1 MSKITWAEHSLDI
14 NLFDVG
20 NQYTREQ
27 IRRIGSLPDNPGP
40 QENWGGIV
48 SLDNIILIFV
58 TLDKGNAKKEHK
70 YIDYFEDRDFMW
82 ESQNANT
89 LATPFIKRIMDED
102 NTFLF
107 VRTASKIKNITQPFA
122 YIGRIYPV
130 DFDDG
135 VKPLKFQFECLDYQS
150 KPNDVL
156 AAIYAWR
163 SGAKLVPTIVAD
175 PARPKKRKT
184 SEGRK
189 RDKVKNDATEMRG
202 MVVAK
207 DYYESLGYTVEDCSM
222 KRKIGYDYLCRKSK
236 EIIEVEVKGK
246 STGLDAVIVTKNEVD
261 NAITT
266 NNRCDLFI
274 VFNIEH
280 KYSGKGIKGINGETH
295 IIEKWNPKKEDLT
308 ALEYRY
314 KVSL

>member
-1 MSKITWAEHSLDI
+1 
-14 NLFDVG
+14 
-20 NQYTREQ
+20 
-27 IRRIGSLPDNPGP
+27 
-40 QENWGGIV
+40 
-48 SLDNIILIFV
+48 
-58 TLDKGNAKKEHK
+58 
-70 YIDYFEDRDFMW
+70 
-82 ESQNANT
+82 
-89 LATPFIKRIMDED
+89 
-102 NTFLF
+102 
-107 VRTASKIKNITQPFA
+107 
-122 YIGRIYPV
+122 
-130 DFDDG
+130 
-135 VKPLKFQFECLDYQS
+135 
-150 KPNDVL
+150 
-156 AAIYAWR
+156 
-163 SGAKLVPTIVAD
+163 
-175 PARPKKRKT
+175 
-184 SEGRK
+184 
-189 RDKVKNDATEMRG
+189 
-202 MVVAK
+202 
-207 DYYESLGYTVEDCSM
+207 M